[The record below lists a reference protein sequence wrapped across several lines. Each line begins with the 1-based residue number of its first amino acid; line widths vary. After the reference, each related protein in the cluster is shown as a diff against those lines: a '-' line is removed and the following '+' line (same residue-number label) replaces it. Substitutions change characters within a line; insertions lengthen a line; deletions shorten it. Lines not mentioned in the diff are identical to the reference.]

1 MAAGSSAS
9 ILSLSL
15 IGSVDRGGHSYT
27 IDYYTAGIL
36 YFLFLPL
43 SVLKKKNARKR
54 DLEVKEEKPSKTS
67 FRAEH
72 THIAMR

>member
-36 YFLFLPL
+36 FYFIFTTF
-43 SVLKKKNARKR
+43 SIKKERKK